1 MIVGTA
7 KMITG
12 IPTVIAGTPAV
23 PILLLMQFIYLE
35 NFEESFLQ
43 FVPMGIASSFSC
55 LGYRSEVS
63 LIIAQLENR
72 SLLLYFV
79 F

>member
-55 LGYRSEVS
+55 LGCLPRRGSALIDQKYR
-63 LIIAQLENR
+63 
-72 SLLLYFV
+72 
-79 F
+79 